1 MKTATTNRIARA
13 LLAIIIL
20 QPPLSIPATEQAD
33 AQGIELVADLTP
45 TDRAL
50 MDYGKARFTAAGLEY
65 PEGVLVT
72 FHDDGAPCGGQ
83 DGRFRHIDGV
93 DRIWICKTHE
103 NPEIREVW
111 RKRTLIHELAHVW
124 ESRTLDDTERAAFL
138 ELREL
143 ETWNDSSSSWSQ
155 RGAEHAAEILT
166 WGLLDEP
173 FRYVLIPD
181 HGCDAFAEGY
191 ELLTGLQPLTGL
203 GCD

>member
-13 LLAIIIL
+13 LLTVIVS
-20 QPPLSIPATEQAD
+20 QPLLTLAATDAAD
-33 AQGIELVADLTP
+33 AQGPVVIEDLTA

-50 MDYGKARFTAAGLEY
+50 MDYGKAQFTAAGLEY
-65 PEGVLVT
+65 PEDVVAT
-72 FHDDGAPCGGQ
+72 FHDDGEACGGQ

-124 ESRTLDDTERAAFL
+124 ESRTLDDSERAAFL
-138 ELREL
+138 ELRGL
-143 ETWNDSSSSWSQ
+143 DTWNDSSHGWSQ

-166 WGLLDEP
+166 WGLLDES
-173 FRYVLIPD
+173 FQYVLIPD

-203 GCD
+203 GCN